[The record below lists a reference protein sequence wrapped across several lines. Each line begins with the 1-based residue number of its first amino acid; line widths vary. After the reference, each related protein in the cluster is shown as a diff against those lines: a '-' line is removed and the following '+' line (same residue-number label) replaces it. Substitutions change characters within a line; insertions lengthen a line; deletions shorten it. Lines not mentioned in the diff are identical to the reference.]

1 MDPVIT
7 LGLIISAL
15 ILALTFWLY
24 KDDLN
29 NWF

>member
-1 MDPVIT
+1 MDPIIT
-7 LGLIISAL
+7 LGLIIAGL
-15 ILALTFWLY
+15 ILGLTFWLY

>member
-1 MDPVIT
+1 MT
-7 LGLIISAL
+7 LGLGIAAA

>member
-1 MDPVIT
+1 MEPVTT
-7 LGLIISAL
+7 LGLVIAAI

-29 NWF
+29 GFK

>member
-1 MDPVIT
+1 MEPVTT
-7 LGLIISAL
+7 LGLVIAGI

>member
-1 MDPVIT
+1 MT
-7 LGLIISAL
+7 LGLGIATAVL
-15 ILALTFWLY
+15 FLTFWLY